1 MEQNKDIIN
10 ETGAMEKIGIVDEP
24 LEKRGEDS
32 LKIKKYSN
40 ALVSFIKNSMT
51 PMTIGIQGSWG
62 LSLIH
67 ISEPTRPY

>member
-1 MEQNKDIIN
+1 MEKNKNITN
-10 ETGAMEKIGIVDEP
+10 ETGATERIGIVDEP

-40 ALVSFIKNSMT
+40 ALVSFIKDSHT

-62 LSLIH
+62 SG
-67 ISEPTRPY
+67 

>member
-1 MEQNKDIIN
+1 MEKNKDIIN

-40 ALVSFIKNSMT
+40 A
-51 PMTIGIQGSWG
+51 
-62 LSLIH
+62 
-67 ISEPTRPY
+67 